1 METDMCTTTL
11 GTLTLAAMLDD
22 PLIRAV
28 MRSDRVSE
36 GEYAA
41 LLFRVKD
48 NLAAREWP
56 VEARRE
62 PVEA

>member
-1 METDMCTTTL
+1 MCTTTFD
-11 GTLTLAAMLDD
+11 TLTLAGMLKD

-36 GEYAA
+36 GEYEA

-48 NLAAREWP
+48 MLTDRERHIQP
-56 VEARRE
+56 EAE
-62 PVEA
+62 MAHG